1 MNIKPKLNLLDT
13 TVAVIS
19 LVIGIGIFR
28 TPALVAKET
37 GSPELFFTVWITGG
51 IIALLGGFTFAEL
64 GSRKPFA
71 GGFYK
76 LASEA
81 YHPAVAFMI
90 NWLGVIVTCGATY
103 AAVALLGSE
112 YLSTLIPIEGINSP
126 IGLKITATIII
137 VILFIVNFIGIKT
150 SATVLNV
157 ITMSK
162 IAIIIIFSILAIIFS
177 GNNNTALTS
186 TLTTQNAS
194 LFSAFTS
201 GLIAVF
207 FTYGGYQ
214 LVMNLSADV
223 IEPKRNLRRGIIF
236 GVAVTIVLYLLIN
249 FGYYKL
255 LGMEGIANSPLI
267 AADVAGIIFGNA
279 GSKII
284 SFVIFISAAGFV
296 NVSMMHLPR
305 IFYAMATDKVIPSA
319 FMKVNEKSQVQEF
332 TLIIITLIILVFI
345 IFQGQFDKLINIVM
359 FTDNLVIA
367 IVASTIFVF
376 KMKRTDTET
385 YTGFKVHPII
395 PVIFILFLLIVS
407 FNAFSKDITSG
418 LTSTSILFLG
428 LPVYYLLKK
437 IVK

>member
-37 GSPELFFTVWITGG
+37 GSPELFFSVWIIGG
-51 IIALLGGFTFAEL
+51 IIALFGGLTFAEL

-76 LASEA
+76 LVSEA

-90 NWLGVIVTCGATY
+90 NWLGVVITCGATY
-103 AAVALLGSE
+103 AAVILLGSE

-126 IGLKITATIII
+126 IGLKITATCIII
-137 VILFIVNFIGIKT
+137 ILFIINFIGIKA
-150 SATVLNV
+150 SATVLNI
-157 ITMSK
+157 ITISK
-162 IAIIIIFSILAIIFS
+162 IAIIIIFSILAIIVSGSSNTFS
-177 GNNNTALTS
+177 GS
-186 TLTTQNAS
+186 TLTTQNTS
-194 LFSAFTS
+194 IFSAFAG

-223 IEPKRNLRRGIIF
+223 IEPKRNLKRGIII
-236 GVAVTIVLYLLIN
+236 GVSTTIVLYLLIN

-255 LGMEGIANSPLI
+255 LGINGIANSPLI
-267 AADVAGIIFGNA
+267 AADTANIIFGSA

-284 SFVIFISAAGFV
+284 SFIIFISAAGFV
-296 NVSMMHLPR
+296 NVSLMHLPR
-305 IFYAMATDKVIPSA
+305 IFHAMASDKIIPSA

-345 IFQGQFDKLINIVM
+345 IFQGQFDKLLNIVM

-367 IVASTIFVF
+367 IVASTIFVYR
-376 KMKRTDTET
+376 MKRTETEA

-395 PVIFILFLLIVS
+395 PAIFILFLLIVS
-407 FNAFSKDITSG
+407 FNAFSKDYISG
-418 LTSTSILFLG
+418 LISVSVLFLG
-428 LPVYYLLKK
+428 LPVYYLLRK